1 MKKLSLT
8 LITALFS
15 CFMFAQ
21 GIQLRG
27 KVVSISKMKILE
39 EGGDTT
45 ISVEYPLR
53 TTFLLRDD
61 RFLIKNMSNAY
72 GYKLFDKD
80 TTKINGDWVISYMA
94 ESGKNTY
101 LLAASEI
108 GGCPDHIVIAVF
120 PFTGSLYFTEYLVKI
135 SPPKHRKA
143 K

>member
-8 LITALFS
+8 LIAAIFS
-15 CFMFAQ
+15 CFVFAQ

-27 KVVSISKMKILE
+27 KVVSISRMKILE
-39 EGGDTT
+39 KGGDTT
-45 ISVEYPLR
+45 ISVEYPFY
-53 TTFLLRDD
+53 TSFLLRDD
-61 RFLIKNMSNAY
+61 RFLVKNISNAY

-80 TTKINGDWVISYMA
+80 TAKINGDWVISYMA
-94 ESGKNTY
+94 ESGKNLY

-108 GGCPDHIVIAVF
+108 NGCPDHIIIAVF

-135 SPPKHRKA
+135 SPPKHKKA